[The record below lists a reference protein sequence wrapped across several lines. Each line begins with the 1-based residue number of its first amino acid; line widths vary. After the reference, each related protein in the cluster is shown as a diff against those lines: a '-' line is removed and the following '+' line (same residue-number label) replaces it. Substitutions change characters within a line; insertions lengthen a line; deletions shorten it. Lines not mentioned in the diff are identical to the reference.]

1 MNPLDQAI
9 ESVGGVSELAR
20 RLSVGQS
27 VVSNWRQRG
36 RVPLE
41 ACPNVESVQD
51 AVRCEDLRPDVTWQ
65 RDDAGN
71 VTGYVVPIAPS
82 EAKAA

>member
-1 MNPLDQAI
+1 MTPLDQAI

-20 RLSVGQS
+20 RLNVGQS
-27 VVSNWRQRG
+27 VVSNWRSRG

-41 ACPNVESVQD
+41 ACANVE
-51 AVRCEDLRPDVTWQ
+51 AVSDVTCEQLRPDVTWQ
-65 RDDAGN
+65 RDRAGQ
-71 VTGYVVPIAPS
+71 VTGYVVTVAPP